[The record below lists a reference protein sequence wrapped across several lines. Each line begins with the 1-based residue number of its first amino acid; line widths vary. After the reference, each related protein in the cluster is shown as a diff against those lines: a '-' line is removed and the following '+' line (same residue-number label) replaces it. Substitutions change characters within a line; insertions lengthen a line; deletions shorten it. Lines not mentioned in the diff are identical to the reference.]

1 MSYSTFRNKH
11 NIEVHFTI
19 AMERDSFFFHITSAV
34 DALALRTDSDINI
47 IYYRKAFLL
56 TATHISVKITT
67 YRISYLMYRELGPS
81 DAMVTLMSLA

>member
-56 TATHISVKITT
+56 TCTVAHISQLKLQHTEYHTSCTENLVL
-67 YRISYLMYRELGPS
+67 LMQWLH
-81 DAMVTLMSLA
+81 